1 MEIIHENNI
10 SKLRLNFLQIHSIA
24 LRLMCYLETNEVDQS
39 KLDLVE
45 ERARSMKKRIDEL
58 EDHLAIFR
66 KIEESLS
73 SKFKEAH

>member
-1 MEIIHENNI
+1 
-10 SKLRLNFLQIHSIA
+10 
-24 LRLMCYLETNEVDQS
+24 MCYLETNEVDQS

-58 EDHLAIFR
+58 EDHLSIFR

-73 SKFKEAH
+73 SKFKEAQQL